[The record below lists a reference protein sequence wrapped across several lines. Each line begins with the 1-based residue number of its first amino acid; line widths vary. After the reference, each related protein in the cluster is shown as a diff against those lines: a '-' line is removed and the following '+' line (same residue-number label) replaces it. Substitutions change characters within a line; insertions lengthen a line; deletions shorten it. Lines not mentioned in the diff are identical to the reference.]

1 MGTKE
6 VAMFLGK
13 DLRTIKYY
21 GAKGYLRPT
30 HKENGLNVYDKKE
43 VIDFV
48 INPPNPRIKFGLGS
62 DAKELAKR
70 MELVIRESKN
80 FEKNKDKYVRKRFLE
95 VYSGY
100 DFLQHLGLV
109 RRYICGKYRILNY
122 QLELILYL
130 YPLNYFT
137 HSDIA
142 RFPKHY
148 TFRTINALIKK
159 KVIVVVSKAHK
170 KKKYDKD
177 VRKNTLYALTKEM
190 RQAVE
195 EFYELLSK
203 ERPFE
208 EGSKA
213 FELTQSSGRHN
224 ERLIKMLNK
233 KPAPEKFKRLYTN

>member
-1 MGTKE
+1 MTTEE

-13 DLRTIKYY
+13 DLRTVKYY
-21 GAKGYLRPT
+21 GAKGYLLPIR
-30 HKENGLNVYDKKE
+30 KENRRNVYDKKE

-48 INPPNPRIKFGLGS
+48 INPPNPKMRFGLGN
-62 DAKELAKR
+62 DAKELADR
-70 MELVIRESKN
+70 MDLVIRESKD
-80 FEKNKDKYVRKRFLE
+80 FRKNKKKYVRKRFLE

-137 HSDIA
+137 HSDIS

-148 TFRTINALIKK
+148 TYRTIEALVKK
-159 KVIVVVSKAHK
+159 KVIVVVAKAHK
-170 KKKYDKD
+170 KRKYDKD
-177 VRKNTLYALTKEM
+177 VRRNTLYALTKEM
-190 RQAVE
+190 RHAVE

-213 FELTQSSGRHN
+213 FESTQASGRHN
-224 ERLIKMLNK
+224 EKLIRMLNK
-233 KPAPEKFKRLYTN
+233 KPAPEKYKNLYK